1 MKGAHPMRWKRVS
14 AIHHHLKKK
23 TGCAHTNKH
32 LGKLGVVRSL
42 GDKHLHLFF
51 DTHAM
56 GCLVFSTVDLLADF
70 FHVPFCFRLDAITN
84 RLCKNTKSDMILS
97 FFLPE
102 YFACCVSIPQWD
114 HTKAFQT
121 QIVIGSCCVEVQK
134 VSLHMSFE
142 TCLYLNEWSC
152 TIKRLFINLPS

>member
-1 MKGAHPMRWKRVS
+1 MRWKRVS

-56 GCLVFSTVDLLADF
+56 GCLVFSTVDLLADL
-70 FHVPFCFRLDAITN
+70 FHIPFCFRLDAITN

-97 FFLPE
+97 ILLTWILCLLRFHSTMGS
-102 YFACCVSIPQWD
+102 YKSVSNTDSNWILLCRSTERVTSHVFRNMPISQWMIMYN
-114 HTKAFQT
+114 KG
-121 QIVIGSCCVEVQK
+121 IVHQ
-134 VSLHMSFE
+134 F
-142 TCLYLNEWSC
+142 T
-152 TIKRLFINLPS
+152 FIA

>member
-1 MKGAHPMRWKRVS
+1 MRWKRVS

-97 FFLPE
+97 ILLTWILCLLRFHSTMGS
-102 YFACCVSIPQWD
+102 YKSVSNTDSNWILLCRSTESVTSHVFRNMPISQWMIMYN
-114 HTKAFQT
+114 KE
-121 QIVIGSCCVEVQK
+121 IVHQ
-134 VSLHMSFE
+134 F
-142 TCLYLNEWSC
+142 T
-152 TIKRLFINLPS
+152 FIA